1 MDFKVDFKQN
11 VCYMFLCHESML
23 PSKKIILLY
32 YTSLSVIVLKYF
44 IKQTSN
50 ESQFRNF
57 IRSVGCQNAWP
68 RNAVAFKNLLPAT
81 FKILITESDST
92 KPIFFRVD
100 TQDVWSPVRHTFDP
114 PHLMSNKFRHDVEI
128 ILIFILNSILN
139 GINM

>member
-1 MDFKVDFKQN
+1 MVKIGHFKDKSKFRIT
-11 VCYMFLCHESML
+11 
-23 PSKKIILLY
+23 KKISKCPKY
-32 YTSLSVIVLKYF
+32 YVRDCSLSVIVLKYF

-57 IRSVGCQNAWP
+57 IRSVGCQSAWP